1 MKAAIIL
8 KTADLKNFNKND
20 YDIVLGADYGALHAI
35 RNNIIPDIA
44 VGDFDSCTEEEFNEI
59 KSKVKRIDKLNPIK
73 DMSDTNE
80 AISIVKDYDEIYI
93 LGGIQGKRI
102 EHFFANII
110 DMINNPNLKILDAN
124 SLIETIDSKHDYTVK
139 LGYKFVSIY
148 ALEEAIVSLEG
159 FKYNLNDYL
168 MKTND
173 PLGLSNEI
181 INNPKLTL
189 KKGRLIIIYS
199 YGE

>member
-8 KTADLKNFNKND
+8 HDADLKNFNKDD

-35 RNNIIPDIA
+35 KNNIIPDIA
-44 VGDFDSCTEEEFNEI
+44 VGDFDSCTKDEFNII
-59 KSKVKRIDKLNPIK
+59 KTHVKRIDKLNPIK

-80 AISIVKDYDEIYI
+80 AIRLVKDYDEIYI

-124 SLIETIDSKHDYTVK
+124 SLIETVDTKRAYNVR
-139 LGYKFVSIY
+139 LNYKFVSIY
-148 ALEEAIVSLEG
+148 ALEESLVSLEG

-181 INNPKLTL
+181 INNPKINL

-199 YGE
+199 HGE